1 MCKCVCSVEC
11 VTFQYY
17 ILPSKDYNATYYVN
31 NPINCPKT
39 QNWTSL
45 LYKGSTIKK
54 HQYHLRSSNEERNE
68 QKSHKKTF
76 GNKRKHQDIR

>member
-1 MCKCVCSVEC
+1 MPH
-11 VTFQYY
+11 TMLI
-17 ILPSKDYNATYYVN
+17 IL
-31 NPINCPKT
+31 INCPN

-45 LYKGSTIKK
+45 LEKGYTIKK
-54 HQYHLRSSNEERNE
+54 PQYHLSSSDEERNE